1 MKKLL
6 SIAFAAAMIVPSSAA
21 MALQEAG
28 KFEIYVNDDF
38 AGVMHPYLY
47 KDAGKAC
54 LYVSEW
60 YNQGYLIS
68 EECDL
73 LERKTKGY
81 LSCLGNSYINFPTT
95 IASDVYCRGFNDW
108 GLSLQVEYMH
118 VGEHYDGFAGIV
130 KFKGYPYVSNIEA
143 WAY

>member
-6 SIAFAAAMIVPSSAA
+6 SIAFAAAMIVPATSA
-21 MALQEAG
+21 MALEEAR
-28 KFEIYVNDDF
+28 EYVCYMNDDF
-38 AGVMHPYLY
+38 AGTIYPYLY

-81 LSCLGNSYINFPTT
+81 LSCLGNSYVNFPTT

-108 GLSLQVEYMH
+108 GLSIKIDYMAL
-118 VGEHYDGFAGIV
+118 GEHYDGFAGVV
-130 KFKGYPYVSNIEA
+130 KNGPFYSSMKC
-143 WAY
+143 WAN